1 MFGSNLS
8 FLGSL
13 SLNSDTIPSPVLNEE
28 SLSLVVTNLAGAVII
43 ISTGGPPSIV
53 VFFVFLMNYLLVFYF
68 HNIKF

>member
-53 VFFVFLMNYLLVFYF
+53 VFFVSFSETSHLL
-68 HNIKF
+68 